1 MTEWVIDTS
10 SPEETSAWGEL
21 LGRNAESDEKIW
33 LLGGLGAGKT
43 HFAKGFARGL
53 GVTAMVNSPSFTIV
67 KEYEGRLPLFHID
80 LYRLSEEEAEEIG
93 IEEYFEAGGVALLEW
108 PARLEEW
115 PGDRLEIDIRYTGET
130 SRQLTLTAV
139 GERWKAK
146 MKELQN
152 DENAR
157 N

>member
-10 SPEETSAWGEL
+10 SPEETAAWGEF
-21 LGRNAESDEKIW
+21 LGRRAEADEKIW
-33 LLGGLGAGKT
+33 LLGSLGAGKT
-43 HFAKGFARGL
+43 HFAKGFAKGL
-53 GVTAMVNSPSFTIV
+53 EIVTMVNSPSFTIV

-93 IEEYFEAGGVALLEW
+93 IEEYFEAGGVSLLEW
-108 PARLEEW
+108 PTRLEEW
-115 PGDRLEIDIRYTGET
+115 PGDRLEIDIQYTGET

-152 DENAR
+152 DEDAR

>member
-1 MTEWVIDTS
+1 MN
-10 SPEETSAWGEL
+10 ET
-21 LGRNAESDEKIW
+21 
-33 LLGGLGAGKT
+33 KT
-43 HFAKGFARGL
+43 TRRQ
-53 GVTAMVNSPSFTIV
+53 VNF
-67 KEYEGRLPLFHID
+67 
-80 LYRLSEEEAEEIG
+80 RLSEEEAEEVG
-93 IEEYFEAGGVALLEW
+93 IEEYFEAGGVSLLEW
-108 PARLEEW
+108 PGRLEEW
-115 PGDRLEIDIRYTGET
+115 PEDRLEIDIQYTGET